1 MKHKPKNTQSTH
13 SQLPLENIIPI
24 TRARRE
30 FFVLTDNVL
39 TRSARYVITDHG
51 IPKAMLLP
59 ISDSVRFFGGASI
72 AADIPRNTD
81 APVDMRAKY
90 SGRNTRFHSFFVSD
104 GWRDDTHS
112 NASMKDIVRSQLVIR
127 LIERYQYP
135 EESIVIGCSIPVS
148 NNHFIEA
155 DVLAHDG
162 QGQVI
167 ALFIVTNASQFENGK
182 EAALD
187 DLFALSKAIC
197 AQGQQTLSL
206 IGYYTREKRNGTSP
220 DERMILIDCQKY
232 PTRRAWESARQ
243 PTLSE
248 IPSYKNLLPKI

>member
-1 MKHKPKNTQSTH
+1 MRSHFPI
-13 SQLPLENIIPI
+13 ENIVPI

-39 TRSARYVITDHG
+39 TKSARYVITDHG

-72 AADIPRNTD
+72 AADMPGDTGIS
-81 APVDMRAKY
+81 AGMRTKY
-90 SGRNTRFHSFFVSD
+90 SERDARFHSFFVAD
-104 GWRDDTHS
+104 GWRDNTHS
-112 NASMKDIVRSQLVIR
+112 NASLKDIIRSQLVVH

-135 EESIVIGCSIPVS
+135 EERIIIGCSIPVS

-155 DVLAHDG
+155 DVLAHNGEG
-162 QGQVI
+162 QI
-167 ALFIVTNASQFENGK
+167 LSLFIVTDTSRFESEK

-187 DLFALSKAIC
+187 DLFALSKALY
-197 AQGQQTLSL
+197 AQGQRALSL
-206 IGYYTREKRNGTSP
+206 IAYYTREKRKETPLN
-220 DERMILIDCQKY
+220 ERMILIDCRKY
-232 PTRRAWESARQ
+232 STRRAWESALQ

-248 IPSYKNLLPKI
+248 ISSYGSLLPKI